1 MKDSLAVGL
10 AAARRFEIDRAR
22 TIDFMGEELR
32 VYATPMMLR
41 DIEVACMELIG
52 AHLDDGEETVGARVE
67 LDHLGAALLGS
78 SVDVHAEIVEIDRR
92 RVVLDVEVRDPVE
105 IVGKA
110 RHTRFVIDRPRQSE
124 RLAAKR
130 ARLAEAGGG

>member
-1 MKDSLAVGL
+1 MKDGLAVGL
-10 AAARRFEIDRAR
+10 AATRRFEIDRAR
-22 TIDFMGEELR
+22 TIDFMGEDLR

-52 AHLDDGEETVGARVE
+52 EHLDDGEETVGARVE

-78 SVDVHAEIVEIDRR
+78 RVDVLAEIVEIDRR

-105 IVGKA
+105 LVGKA
-110 RHTRFVIDRPRQSE
+110 RHTRFVIDRPRQGE